1 MGQYYFPQLLVCL
14 FLVCLQN
21 SLSIPLSDDPEEF
34 NCPVGRKIESSEVTE
49 SGRLIDLAKAE
60 GNKIRIRFYTPTPA
74 RALAENPEET
84 TLGFPFFISRTN
96 NDTGAYNNVVPIT
109 RRRVVGSREEGTTTV
124 IPTTNFPKR
133 LRNVFCQWEFKVI
146 NYVMDSPT

>member
-1 MGQYYFPQLLVCL
+1 MGQYYFPQLLPCIL
-14 FLVCLQN
+14 LVSCLQN
-21 SLSIPLSDDPEEF
+21 SLSIPLYDDPEEF

-60 GNKIRIRFYTPTPA
+60 GNKIRIRFYTPTNA

-96 NDTGAYNNVVPIT
+96 DTSAYNSVIPIT
-109 RRRVVGSREEGTTTV
+109 RKRVVSSGEDEGTTTV
-124 IPTTNFPKR
+124 IPTTNFPRR

-146 NYVMDSPT
+146 T